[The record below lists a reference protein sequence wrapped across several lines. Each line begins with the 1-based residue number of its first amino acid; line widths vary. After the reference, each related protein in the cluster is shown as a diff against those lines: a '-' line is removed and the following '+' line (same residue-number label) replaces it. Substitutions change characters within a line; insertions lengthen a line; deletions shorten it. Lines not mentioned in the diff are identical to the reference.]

1 MKSIDYLNNL
11 FIYFYTEVVTAAGS
25 ASTYILLLLIAV
37 LCCSNGFLY
46 IYMKR
51 QNGAPRDIKNA
62 MGSPCYDSYPNQ
74 YSSLP
79 TKEDRPKVK
88 RQSSFSAGALNSN
101 GAHTKLLA
109 NGHGTLTKTNN
120 MSGHHMPK
128 VLSKSFVEVDTAT
141 IKRNSHGL
149 NNARPLR
156 TLDDDKF

>member
-1 MKSIDYLNNL
+1 M
-11 FIYFYTEVVTAAGS
+11 AAS
-25 ASTYILLLLIAV
+25 VSTYILVLLIVV
-37 LCCSNGFLY
+37 LCGSNGILY

-51 QNGAPRDIKNA
+51 QNGSPRDIKN

-101 GAHTKLLA
+101 GAHIKLLA

-120 MSGHHMPK
+120 MSGQHVPK

-156 TLDDDKF
+156 MLDDDKF